1 MSTAIKIDFVS
12 DVSCPWCIIGL
23 KSLEQALQRLDG
35 EVSAEIHFQPFELNP
50 DMAPEGQDIDA
61 HLAQKYGASA
71 AQLEQT
77 RETIR
82 ARGAELGF
90 VFGAG
95 QRKRVYNTFDAHRL
109 LHWAELQGRAA
120 PLKHALFE
128 AYFTLGQDPSSR
140 QLLVDVARRVGL
152 DGAEAARVLD
162 SGDYADAV
170 RARQRHYREQGISSV
185 PALVIN
191 ERHLIS
197 GGQSVDVFERALRQ
211 IAAEG

>member
-1 MSTAIKIDFVS
+1 
-12 DVSCPWCIIGL
+12 
-23 KSLEQALQRLDG
+23 
-35 EVSAEIHFQPFELNP
+35 
-50 DMAPEGQDIDA
+50 MAQ
-61 HLAQKYGASA
+61 
-71 AQLEQT
+71 
-77 RETIR
+77 
-82 ARGAELGF
+82 
-90 VFGAG
+90 
-95 QRKRVYNTFDAHRL
+95 
-109 LHWAELQGRAA
+109 
-120 PLKHALFE
+120 
-128 AYFTLGQDPSSR
+128 
-140 QLLVDVARRVGL
+140 RVGL